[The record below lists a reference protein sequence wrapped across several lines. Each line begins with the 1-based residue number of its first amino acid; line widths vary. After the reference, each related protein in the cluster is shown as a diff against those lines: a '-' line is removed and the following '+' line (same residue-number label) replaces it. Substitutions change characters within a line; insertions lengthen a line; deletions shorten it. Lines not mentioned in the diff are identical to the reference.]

1 MTMISSSNKIDAGPF
16 RGFRKV
22 PGFRQA
28 SFLNSA
34 MTSSVKYPPMI
45 YDASDVD
52 AVEYLKICLKW

>member
-52 AVEYLKICLKW
+52 AVEYL